1 MSEAVLYTNV
11 KGQPVTHA
19 SYSARQTFR
28 HCPRE
33 FELTRIQGYSDKGE
47 RAAPQFGKAVE
58 HGVQAY
64 EESKRSPG
72 AGVQAFAEYWAGVKA
87 QSEAEKWQYTDTEKS
102 WESLDRAGREMQ
114 RLYEL
119 RVPYLPISTN
129 PPAMFQQVMRKKI
142 FPGSA
147 LDKLENKAI
156 IDIFSFPHWNH
167 KKLPPITG
175 AHPGCDDCAVRWS
188 CALEADGP
196 TFEPCPGHRYRP
208 IIVDCKTSGGDLD
221 EYLVG
226 LDPQLAEYAWQM
238 RVPDVAFLWFAK
250 SSHGYKRGSRVS
262 ILEDAGQWY
271 AGMELKVIAVMDDGG
286 VYVGLT
292 KMVEAYEKEISP
304 LRGKARDAKET
315 EWLFANLE
323 TKELALVRPEQVTKQ
338 KLQFA
343 AARLT
348 QTDMDET
355 GRSVAQTT
363 VEMVRAHDQQFYE
376 KQGGIRFPNEKCN
389 YCAMRWIC
397 LNLPE
402 ERDKNLTK
410 RGEEWLDGVQGEE

>member
-1 MSEAVLYTNV
+1 VSDGTLYINI

-33 FELTRIQGYSDKGE
+33 FELTRIQGWSDKSH
-47 RAAPQFGKAVE
+47 RAAPLFGKAVE
-58 HGVQAY
+58 AGVQAY
-64 EESKRSPG
+64 EESKRTPG
-72 AGVQAFAEYWAGVKA
+72 AGVAAFAAEWAKVKA
-87 QSEAEKWQYTDTEKS
+87 DPNFDKFEYTGTEGS
-102 WESLDRAGREMQ
+102 WEQLDRAGREMQ

-119 RVPYLPISTN
+119 RVPFYPISTN

-142 FPGSA
+142 FPGSE

-156 IDIFSFPHWNH
+156 IDIFSFPRWDHPR
-167 KKLPPITG
+167 LPKIEQPETNEG
-175 AHPGCDDCAVRWS
+175 MAVN
-188 CALEADGP
+188 
-196 TFEPCPGHRYRP
+196 TYRP
-208 IIVDCKTSGGDLD
+208 LIIDCKTSGGDLD
-221 EYLVG
+221 EYLVA

-238 RVPDVAFLWFAK
+238 RVPDVAFLWFVK

-262 ILEDAGQWY
+262 LLEDGGQWP
-271 AGMELKVIAVMDDGG
+271 AGFELKVVAVDDADDTGHCD
-286 VYVGLT
+286 VYVGLS

-304 LRGKARDAKET
+304 LRGKARAAAE
-315 EWLFANLE
+315 ENWLLTNTQFMNL
-323 TKELALVRPEQVTKQ
+323 ARVRDTSITKQ
-338 KLQFA
+338 RLQFA

-348 QTDMDET
+348 EKDMDEC

-376 KQGGIRFPNEKCN
+376 KQSGVRFPNEKCN

-397 LNLPE
+397 LNNNE
-402 ERDKNLTK
+402 ERDKQLTK
-410 RGEEWLDGVQGEE
+410 RGEEWLDGVQGDE